1 MPAPSCRFVAA
12 GKRHDFA
19 IEARSKQGGEAV
31 RKQRQQS
38 SDEVKRGGAYKCRS
52 YQLFCRSTM
61 CKTGSVIALT
71 A

>member
-1 MPAPSCRFVAA
+1 MPAPSGRFVAA

-38 SDEVKRGGAYKCRS
+38 SDEVKRGVRISAG
-52 YQLFCRSTM
+52 
-61 CKTGSVIALT
+61 VIYYFAGLQC
-71 A
+71 AKLDRLLP